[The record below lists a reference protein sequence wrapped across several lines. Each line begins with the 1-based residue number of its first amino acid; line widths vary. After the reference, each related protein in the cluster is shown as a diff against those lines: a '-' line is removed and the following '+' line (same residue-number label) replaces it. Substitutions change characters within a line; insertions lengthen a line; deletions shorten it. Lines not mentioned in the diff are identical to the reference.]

1 MAKLTQ
7 GTSLFWINDT
17 GNGPEVKEVSATS
30 ISGISAQRD
39 SIETTNLSDT
49 AKTFLPGLLSPGSA
63 QFSIQ
68 FDPSNAIHKE
78 LHAAYVAGTTLK
90 WALGWSDGVVPPTA
104 QAGSGDFGLPTV
116 RSFLTFEG
124 FIQDVTFDFSINTV
138 VTSQVSIQ
146 VSGMPALHSK
156 E

>member
-7 GTSLFWINDT
+7 GTTLFWIDDT
-17 GNGPEVKEVSATS
+17 GTGLEVKSVAATS

-49 AKTFLPGLLSPGSA
+49 AKTFMPGLMSPGSA

-68 FDPSNAIHKE
+68 FDPSNPIHND
-78 LHAAYVAGTTLK
+78 LHAAYVAGRSLK
-90 WALGWSDGVVPPTA
+90 WALGWSDGVVAPTA
-104 QAGSGDFGLPTV
+104 QAGGNFGLPTT
-116 RSFLTFEG
+116 RSFLTFDG

-146 VSGMPALHSK
+146 VSGMPVLHSK

>member
-7 GTSLFWINDT
+7 GTTLFWIDDT
-17 GNGPEVKEVSATS
+17 GAGVEVKSVAATS

-39 SIETTNLSDT
+39 SIETTNLADT
-49 AKTFLPGLLSPGSA
+49 AKTFMPGLMSPGSA

-68 FDPSNAIHKE
+68 FDPSNQIHKD
-78 LHAAYVAGTTLK
+78 LHAAYVAGRSLK
-90 WALGWSDGVVPPTA
+90 WALGWSDGAIAPTA
-104 QAGSGDFGLPTV
+104 NVGTGNFTLPTS
-116 RSFLTFEG
+116 RSFLTFDG

-138 VTSQVSIQ
+138 VASNVSIQ
-146 VSGMPALHSK
+146 VSGMPSLHSK